1 MFITCSFSKHFY
13 SPLPP
18 TPLRTTDRGGTTDR
32 ESGGRFREIPLG
44 TTDRDF
50 TWFSL
55 SALAMEIPRQ
65 KSVVGSHDKNPDFC
79 RGTRQFAPH
88 DKDFKLVVGFKG
100 FVVGSSQQCRVRE
113 REALRGAA
121 AGPRES
127 LI

>member
-1 MFITCSFSKHFY
+1 MVLPSQDKFEIQLESF
-13 SPLPP
+13 
-18 TPLRTTDRGGTTDR
+18 R
-32 ESGGRFREIPLG
+32 
-44 TTDRDF
+44 
-50 TWFSL
+50 
-55 SALAMEIPRQ
+55 AMEIPRQ
-65 KSVVGSHDKNPDFC
+65 KSVVGSHDKNPDSC